1 MEEQSSE
8 CMIERDKTGDV
19 TTVREGCGGERTMSM
34 PSRANRVVCSS
45 LGSLSK
51 LSTLNTTVSLEQ
63 DIQDGEQFVSW
74 IKPPQKT
81 TTVCAAPGGHFG
93 IYEPLPQAILK
104 PEIHV
109 DICGPTKAGS
119 RVDVPG
125 PSYHQ
130 RPRMVWGAT

>member
-1 MEEQSSE
+1 MENSSFPGLNLLKKPLQS
-8 CMIERDKTGDV
+8 V
-19 TTVREGCGGERTMSM
+19 L
-34 PSRANRVVCSS
+34 P
-45 LGSLSK
+45 
-51 LSTLNTTVSLEQ
+51 LE
-63 DIQDGEQFVSW
+63 
-74 IKPPQKT
+74 
-81 TTVCAAPGGHFG
+81 GHFG

-119 RVDVPG
+119 HVDVPG